1 MGLIKSLFG
10 LAKAKS
16 DEAAQK
22 IEDENAV
29 SFAQQDIAKLKE
41 KIAEAVRNVGRIKGT
56 VMSVEQDITTLEKEI
71 EDRTAS
77 AKKLLEAGKEEIA
90 QKQCAVIERLENEVE
105 TKKSILEEQKNLLGE
120 QEKNRLDLQN
130 LLSDSE
136 SNLNTLKSMEDVRKS
151 TEALSEVDTDGA
163 NSLAARIKERQE
175 RARNRF
181 NTAKATREASKGGKE
196 SLDEETAAALG
207 NSAGSSLLAK
217 LKSEES

>member
-41 KIAEAVRNVGRIKGT
+41 KISEAVRNVGKIKGT
-56 VMSVEQDITTLEKEI
+56 VMSVEQDITTLEKET
-71 EDRTAS
+71 EDRTES
-77 AKKLLEAGKEEIA
+77 AKKLLEAGKEDIA
-90 QKQCAVIERLENEVE
+90 QKQCAIIERLQSEIE
-105 TKKSILEEQKNLLGE
+105 TKKSILDEQKSLLAE
-120 QEKNRLDLQN
+120 QEKNRADLQN
-130 LLSDSE
+130 LLSDAE

-151 TEALSEVDTDGA
+151 TEALSQVDTEGA

-181 NTAKATREASKGGKE
+181 NTAKAIREVSKDGKT

-207 NSAGSSLLAK
+207 NSAGSGLLAK
-217 LKSEES
+217 LKSGEN